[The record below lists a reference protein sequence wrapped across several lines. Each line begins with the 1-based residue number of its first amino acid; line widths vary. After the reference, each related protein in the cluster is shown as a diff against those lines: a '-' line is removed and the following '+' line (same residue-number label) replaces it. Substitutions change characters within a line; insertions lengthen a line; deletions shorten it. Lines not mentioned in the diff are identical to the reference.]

1 MPESVESLPVVMG
14 EINVRVPTPN
24 RKPWEPPY
32 QLLPQVAIQEAFQG
46 SGCT

>member
-24 RKPWEPPY
+24 RKPWGRRISWR
-32 QLLPQVAIQEAFQG
+32 QVAIQEAFQG

>member
-24 RKPWEPPY
+24 RKWEPPY
-32 QLLPQVAIQEAFQG
+32 QLLPWQVAIQEAFQG